1 MVLTDGEV
9 WNSTELF
16 DYVESQ
22 TSTSTLG
29 GGSGK
34 GDIRLFTLGIGRD
47 VSHALV
53 DGLARVGKGFS
64 QVVVD
69 EKEGIEAKV
78 IRMLRGALS
87 VHVGDYRLEWEG
99 KPSDEE
105 APAAPSVPGPSA
117 SFAPTPSAGPRNINL
132 FDPSYVESP
141 HVISPP
147 PLPSL
152 TPFTPPQVL
161 QAPYTLQPLFP
172 FSRSTVYAILTSPN
186 VPPPTKVWLRGTTP
200 SGDLLELEIPVQH
213 SGSGAGAGGKT
224 IHQLAARKVL
234 GELKDGT
241 SYLHNKYKLNTRGI
255 RESGF
260 EELVKREGVRVG
272 LKYGVASEWTSFVAV
287 LKKEEDVQQRKGQK
301 EEGDRGLGE
310 EGREEAYD
318 FIDVDADAEDGQ
330 IGTPGAGKLFSTLPL
345 TDITNNSS
353 TAPRPKARRNA
364 PVQQQ
369 PAAPAAP
376 AMTIMTSLPPPSIT
390 YPTTMRF
397 RTFSGASC
405 SKTGGGMVR
414 AKKKGRGNLSEPS
427 IGEPSAWSNIPM
439 LSTALAAEHFSS
451 SETAAQSLSARTKA
465 LIDIQRYDGSFELDL
480 ALAALLG
487 VSMSDLEAKLA
498 TGFVSGSSNLTSLSE
513 EQKRKVWATLFAIKL
528 FETQLASERDVWRLV
543 VDKAKAWVRTMMR
556 DGDVKALEKLA
567 GEVLGF

>member
-1 MVLTDGEV
+1 MEERVPALKSSLRVFLKSLPVGVFFNICSFGSSHAFLWPRSKAYNSLTFAEAQRYCDGIRSDFGGTEILPPIRSTVTNRLPSTNLEIMVLTDGEV

-186 VPPPTKVWLRGTTP
+186 GAPTKVWLRGTTS
-200 SGDLLELEIPVQH
+200 SGDLLELKIPVHFGRRQD
-213 SGSGAGAGGKT
+213 
-224 IHQLAARKVL
+224 QLAARKVL
-234 GELKDGT
+234 GELKDET
-241 SYLHNKYKLNTRGI
+241 SYSY
-255 RESGF
+255 
-260 EELVKREGVRVG
+260 
-272 LKYGVASEWTSFVAV
+272 
-287 LKKEEDVQQRKGQK
+287 
-301 EEGDRGLGE
+301 
-310 EGREEAYD
+310 
-318 FIDVDADAEDGQ
+318 
-330 IGTPGAGKLFSTLPL
+330 
-345 TDITNNSS
+345 
-353 TAPRPKARRNA
+353 
-364 PVQQQ
+364 
-369 PAAPAAP
+369 
-376 AMTIMTSLPPPSIT
+376 
-390 YPTTMRF
+390 
-397 RTFSGASC
+397 
-405 SKTGGGMVR
+405 
-414 AKKKGRGNLSEPS
+414 
-427 IGEPSAWSNIPM
+427 
-439 LSTALAAEHFSS
+439 
-451 SETAAQSLSARTKA
+451 
-465 LIDIQRYDGSFELDL
+465 
-480 ALAALLG
+480 
-487 VSMSDLEAKLA
+487 
-498 TGFVSGSSNLTSLSE
+498 
-513 EQKRKVWATLFAIKL
+513 
-528 FETQLASERDVWRLV
+528 
-543 VDKAKAWVRTMMR
+543 
-556 DGDVKALEKLA
+556 
-567 GEVLGF
+567 